1 MTTTMT
7 TSTRIRKMPP
17 LKAIT
22 TAVAIAI
29 ATSSTTV
36 DAQQKVPNVI
46 SSLNPTPAIGCF
58 DTGPQQGNT
67 FLYDGFISN
76 YVCPPSSSSS
86 SGVQVLP
93 ELVVQSKGPSILSG
107 IRVYA
112 NTGSASQDPTSFT
125 IDGRRPTTD
134 ATDDWIP
141 IAAGQFNAEW
151 IHGASLTPGLPPVRN
166 NAEDEINSSFEEGD
180 VRHSFGYASFEK
192 NGLVNNN
199 NVGVFGEYRVRFPTL
214 RGDTGSGNGGGTGG
228 GTSGGVYMLQI
239 GELELVGELV
249 PDWVAA
255 LDYAQVEEN
264 QGNVLNS
271 VHPGLSTGRIA
282 DPLPIPIIAR
292 ANTEPTISPTVVSQV
307 KSSLAHSSFG
317 FYLILAFV
325 SILFLWICIVI
336 HTCAL
341 YWNTDTF
348 SYYVLLL
355 DDT

>member
-7 TSTRIRKMPP
+7 TSSRIRKMPP

-76 YVCPPSSSSS
+76 YVCPPSSSSGSGS
-86 SGVQVLP
+86 SSGGVQVLP
-93 ELVVQSKGPSILSG
+93 ELIVQSKGPSILSG

-112 NTGSASQDPTSFT
+112 NTGSASQDPTSFA

-134 ATDDWIP
+134 AANNDWIP
-141 IAAGQFNAEW
+141 IAAGQFNPEW
-151 IHGASLTPGLPPVRN
+151 INGSTLTLGLPPVRN

-180 VRHSFGYASFEK
+180 VRHSFGYASFEN
-192 NGLVNNN
+192 NGLNNN

-264 QGNVLNS
+264 QDNVLNS
-271 VHPGLSTGRIA
+271 VHPGLRTGRIA

-307 KSSLAHSSFG
+307 KSRSFIIWLLPDLG
-317 FYLILAFV
+317 FCVHLV
-325 SILFLWICIVI
+325 SMDMHCDSYMCIV
-336 HTCAL
+336 L
-341 YWNTDTF
+341 EY
-348 SYYVLLL
+348 
-355 DDT
+355 

>member
-93 ELVVQSKGPSILSG
+93 ELIVQSKGPSILSG

-307 KSSLAHSSFG
+307 KSSQVKSRSFIIWLLPDLG
-317 FYLILAFV
+317 FCVHLV
-325 SILFLWICIVI
+325 SMDMHCDSYMCIV
-336 HTCAL
+336 L
-341 YWNTDTF
+341 EY
-348 SYYVLLL
+348 
-355 DDT
+355 